1 MNKSANPF
9 DPLGA
14 SFETILS
21 RVPSLDQLPD
31 QDPDAKCSLCDGYG
45 HIIDAEGK
53 ARPCTCV
60 RKEIFASEIE
70 TARIPKLYAAES
82 LETFQPYTS
91 SLRGC
96 VVRVKEYVEKY
107 SPAEPRGLYICG
119 STGTGKT
126 HLAIG
131 ILRGLIA
138 RGFDGVYYNVVDLL
152 DAIRAT
158 YDPNAPGAPKG
169 RLTQELNRQ
178 IFVLDDFGVQKTS
191 TWVADRLYA
200 LINRRYQ
207 DCKTMIIT
215 SNIMAKDLPLKVENR
230 LASRII
236 EMCNDIDIKA
246 DDYRLRRSKPPA
258 GRRRDSSVR

>member
-1 MNKSANPF
+1 MKKNPNQF
-9 DPLGA
+9 ETLGA
-14 SFETILS
+14 SLESILS

-31 QDPDAKCSLCDGYG
+31 QDPDAKCPLCDGYG
-45 HIIDAEGK
+45 HIIDADGK
-53 ARPCTCV
+53 ARPCRCV
-60 RKEIFASEIE
+60 RRAILASEIE
-70 TARIPKLYAAES
+70 TARIPKLYAGES
-82 LETFQPYTS
+82 LDTFQPYTS

-96 VVRVKEYVEKY
+96 LARVKEYVENY
-107 SPAEPRGLYICG
+107 TPDEPRGLYICG
-119 STGTGKT
+119 NTGTGKT

-138 RGFDGVYYNVVDLL
+138 RGFDGVYYSVVDLL

-178 IFVLDDFGVQKTS
+178 ILVLDDFGVQKTS

-207 DCKTMIIT
+207 DCKTLIIT

-230 LASRII
+230 IASRII
-236 EMCNDIDIKA
+236 EMCNDIDIRA
-246 DDYRLRRSKPPA
+246 DDFRLRRAKPPA
-258 GRRRDSSVR
+258 GRRRQS